1 MANTYKLISSVTV
14 GSGGAANITFSSI
27 PATYTDL
34 VILYSTRA
42 EVAGTSWINITLGSG
57 GTYSKRYLYGNGA
70 GAVNSGTGVF
80 AINEDAGYTANTYSN
95 GEMYIPDYLS
105 SATKFVMADSVSE
118 RDSAGGETVFGAN
131 SWSGTS
137 AVSTIVL
144 TTDAGTDWEQYSTA
158 YLYGISNA

>member
-1 MANTYKLISSVTV
+1 MATTYTLIASVTV

-42 EVAGTSWINITLGSG
+42 EVSGTNWVNMTLGSG
-57 GTYSKRYLYGNGA
+57 GTYTKQYFYGTGSV
-70 GAVNSGTGVF
+70 VNSGSGVF
-80 AINEDAGYTANTYSN
+80 AVNNAADYTADTFGN
-95 GEMYIPDYLS
+95 GEIYIPNYLS
-105 SATKFVMADSVSE
+105 SNAKSVIAASVAE
-118 RDSAGGETVFGAN
+118 RNNASAETVLG
-131 SWSGTS
+131 SQLWSGTS

-144 TTDAGTDWEQYSTA
+144 TTDAGTDWNQHSTA